1 MDESSQATQEEQKQS
16 EPPVREIHHHHYHH
30 KGGFDVGRIFWALII
45 ILIGF
50 VLLGNNFGW
59 FNYSL
64 ENLWKF
70 WPVILI
76 LIGLSILTRRG
87 ILSSIIGIIIVL
99 ILIAG
104 IVLSI
109 VFGSTK
115 TEVTTKSFSEPLDP
129 AITLAKINVD
139 AGAGNIIL
147 KAGETDLFSGTL
159 ESDFA
164 GLKIDSSTSSTTK
177 TVNLTLDTN
186 NHWFFFGSHKNNLNL
201 LVTKQIPVEMKFDV
215 GAMDMDMDF
224 SEIKLSKLEIDSGAT
239 TSEIKLGSLVD
250 KAEFTLDTGA
260 STTTLSL
267 PKDLG
272 AKLTLSS
279 GASSKNLPDFKK
291 IDDNTYQSENYDQ
304 ATKKIDMTVKMGAA
318 TFNVEWY

>member
-1 MDESSQATQEEQKQS
+1 MEEPTKTTQEEQKQS
-16 EPPVREIHHHHYHH
+16 EIPVKEIHHHHYYRR
-30 KGGFDVGRIFWALII
+30 GGFDVGRIFWALII

-59 FNYSL
+59 FSYNL
-64 ENLWKF
+64 DNLWKF

-87 ILSSIIGIIIVL
+87 ILSGIIGIIIVL

-115 TEVTTKSFSEPLDP
+115 AEVTTKSFSEPYDP
-129 AITLAKINVD
+129 AITLAEINVK
-139 AGAGNIIL
+139 AGAGNL
-147 KAGETDLFSGTL
+147 DLRAGETDLVSGSL
-159 ESDFA
+159 ESDFV
-164 GLKIDSSTSSTTK
+164 GLKVDTSTSDTTR
-177 TVNLTLDTN
+177 NIDLTLDSN
-186 NHWFFFGSHKNNLNL
+186 NHWFIFGNHKNNLNL
-201 LVTKQIPVEMKFDV
+201 LVTKQIPVAIKFDV

-224 SEIKLSKLEIDSGAT
+224 SEIKLNKLEIVSGAT
-239 TSEIKLGSLVD
+239 TSDIKLGSLVD
-250 KAEFTLDTGA
+250 KSEFTMDTGA

-267 PKDLG
+267 PKDSG

-279 GASSKNLPDFKK
+279 GASSKDLPNFKK
-291 IDDNTYQSENYDQ
+291 LDDNTYQSENYDQ
-304 ATKKIDMTVKMGAA
+304 ATKKVEMNVKMGAA
-318 TFNVEWY
+318 TFNVVWY